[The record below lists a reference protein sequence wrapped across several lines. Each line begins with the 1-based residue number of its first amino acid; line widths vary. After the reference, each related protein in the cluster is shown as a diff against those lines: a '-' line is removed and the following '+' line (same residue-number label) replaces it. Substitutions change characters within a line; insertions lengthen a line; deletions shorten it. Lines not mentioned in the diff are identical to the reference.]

1 MISILQDPPKKR
13 FKPTTS
19 KDMDELFEARQAPN
33 TKRNTLWGL
42 KIFQGTYI
50 LTICG
55 TLGAVSKYSVVDID
69 INIKANE
76 TRFCCI
82 FSSNNQNLVHM
93 LYICHLHCRMEPGN

>member
-1 MISILQDPPKKR
+1 MILQDPPKKR
-13 FKPTTS
+13 FKPTIS

-42 KIFQGTYI
+42 KYFKVQYCTYI

-55 TLGAVSKYSVVDID
+55 TLSEVSTYSVVDID

-76 TRFCCI
+76 TKCFC
-82 FSSNNQNLVHM
+82 
-93 LYICHLHCRMEPGN
+93 